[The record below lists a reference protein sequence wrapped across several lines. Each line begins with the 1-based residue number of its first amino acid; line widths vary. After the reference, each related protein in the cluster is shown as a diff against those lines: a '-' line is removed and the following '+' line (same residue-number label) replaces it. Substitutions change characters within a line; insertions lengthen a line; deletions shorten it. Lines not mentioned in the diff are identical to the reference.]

1 MKRIIPLILA
11 LALLAAC
18 GIEPAAETP
27 EITPTAAPSPSASP
41 EPGSAAGMD
50 FIAGPEAE
58 GYTFR
63 SEELG
68 FSLEIPAEAAPYIGI
83 CRGIPGFVP
92 EDEAYSFYY
101 IYGDEGQYCGFIS
114 AIIAAGRRDFFNPGR
129 YYNSDEHSA
138 HYPIAASEEYVY
150 MYQGGIGG
158 YDLPL
163 QKREGQEAAERAV
176 SPVGLFDNLSVD
188 TPSALPEISAE
199 TLRGA
204 SETIGALG
212 DGILTRGETASLVFE
227 MIDAENKDAPYPL
240 RFTDVDP
247 ESEAAR
253 AAAYLDS
260 YGMFARYDED
270 NVLIDDGNLFRP
282 DEPMT
287 LAEFVHLLQCALF
300 ARHLDPRY
308 PLAFGDPV
316 QADDLGERTWWER
329 AELDRAW
336 KDGWIWLEDGRL
348 RPDEAITCAGIAK
361 ALYAAAGVQIPEEPW
376 SYLVCE
382 TEWFTLR
389 DAYAAALE
397 PYTSWNSYIAG
408 RGSVLLI
415 EPKTRFSGLS
425 VYTAEI
431 TDAGYDFGE
440 LLYTCAQDREPLV
453 IELPFYGDLTAY
465 GISLTDEA
473 GAEHR
478 LLLQT
483 GGLGPEEA
491 CPYVIT
497 EL

>member
-1 MKRIIPLILA
+1 MGKAKAFPIVTKRTKGAWHETHYPAHTRPRPSRRLRDRARGGDAGNYAHGGAVPLRLA
-11 LALLAAC
+11 QS
-18 GIEPAAETP
+18 PAPRRGWTSSR
-27 EITPTAAPSPSASP
+27 APRPRATPSAARS
-41 EPGSAAGMD
+41 SAS
-50 FIAGPEAE
+50 
-58 GYTFR
+58 R
-63 SEELG
+63 SRY
-68 FSLEIPAEAAPYIGI
+68 PTRPRPYIGI

-158 YDLPL
+158 YDLPF

-188 TPSALPEISAE
+188 SPSALPEISAE

-270 NVLIDDGNLFRP
+270 NALIDDGNLF
-282 DEPMT
+282 
-287 LAEFVHLLQCALF
+287 
-300 ARHLDPRY
+300 AR
-308 PLAFGDPV
+308 
-316 QADDLGERTWWER
+316 
-329 AELDRAW
+329 
-336 KDGWIWLEDGRL
+336 
-348 RPDEAITCAGIAK
+348 
-361 ALYAAAGVQIPEEPW
+361 
-376 SYLVCE
+376 
-382 TEWFTLR
+382 
-389 DAYAAALE
+389 
-397 PYTSWNSYIAG
+397 TS
-408 RGSVLLI
+408 L
-415 EPKTRFSGLS
+415 
-425 VYTAEI
+425 
-431 TDAGYDFGE
+431 
-440 LLYTCAQDREPLV
+440 
-453 IELPFYGDLTAY
+453 
-465 GISLTDEA
+465 
-473 GAEHR
+473 
-478 LLLQT
+478 
-483 GGLGPEEA
+483 
-491 CPYVIT
+491 
-497 EL
+497 